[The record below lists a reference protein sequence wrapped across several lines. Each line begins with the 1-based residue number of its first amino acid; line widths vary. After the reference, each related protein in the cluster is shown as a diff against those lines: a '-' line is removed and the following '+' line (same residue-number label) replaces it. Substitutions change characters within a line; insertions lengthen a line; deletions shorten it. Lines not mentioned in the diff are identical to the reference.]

1 MSRGEAAHDDC
12 IEELEG
18 TTHTMHADASY
29 EDQRESARRAFARV
43 FVAGLARRMA
53 RSGLLRALARAL
65 AGHGSSLERF
75 PSRHLHT
82 LCDRA
87 DLQPLRLPGVA
98 AGGAG
103 GGGPGDNE
111 TEVSFLA

>member
-1 MSRGEAAHDDC
+1 MR
-12 IEELEG
+12 
-18 TTHTMHADASY
+18 ADEDRY
-29 EDQRESARRAFARV
+29 ENQQESARRAFARV
-43 FVAGLARRMA
+43 FVAGLARKMA
-53 RSGLLRALARAL
+53 RSGVLRALARVL
-65 AGHGSSLERF
+65 AGYGSFLEGF

-103 GGGPGDNE
+103 GGGPGDNG
-111 TEVSFLA
+111 TGVPLVA

>member
-1 MSRGEAAHDDC
+1 
-12 IEELEG
+12 
-18 TTHTMHADASY
+18 MHAD
-29 EDQRESARRAFARV
+29 DQYGNQQESARRAFARV

-65 AGHGSSLERF
+65 AGRETSLERF

-103 GGGPGDNE
+103 GGGPGDDG
-111 TEVSFLA
+111 TRVSFLA

>member
-1 MSRGEAAHDDC
+1 
-12 IEELEG
+12 
-18 TTHTMHADASY
+18 MHADDRY
-29 EDQRESARRAFARV
+29 EDQQESARRAFARV

-65 AGHGSSLERF
+65 AGRDTSLERF

-103 GGGPGDNE
+103 GGGPGD
-111 TEVSFLA
+111 TEPGVPFLA